1 MYCRGER
8 ARSRSEEETVISRED
23 SERDGD
29 GGRPGADSTPET
41 TGRHVVVFTED
52 GRRTDPAELL
62 RSLAGVSNVARSG
75 EFDSSA
81 MDLEQAEVADAVLF
95 DELGVAVVT
104 ADPDQLEALRAAA
117 AAPDVAVLSVEPEL
131 VHHALDSEDTVAEI
145 ARPENGAAA
154 VEDVEHFRDTPEFTW
169 GLHATRLTT
178 SACSGRGVKVAVL
191 DTGFDLN
198 HPDFHGRTITARSFV
213 AGAEPQDGHGHGTH
227 CIGTACG
234 PAMANGAR
242 RYGVAHEA
250 DIFVGKVLSDQ
261 GRGVDGGIL
270 AGIEWAIAN
279 GCQIISMSLGAD
291 VAAVSAAYEAVGQR
305 ALAAGVL
312 IVAAA
317 GNNANRA
324 AGRPGLVG
332 APANSP
338 SIMAVAAIDPDL
350 GVANFSAASN
360 PAVGG
365 QIDVAGPGLRV
376 FSSVPM
382 PVRYGSKNG
391 TSMATPHVAGIA
403 ALWCEETGRTG
414 RELWSLLTQHCRR
427 LALPS
432 LDVGAGLI
440 QAYG

>member
-1 MYCRGER
+1 M
-8 ARSRSEEETVISRED
+8 IFPQD
-23 SERDGD
+23 SDRDGH
-29 GGRPGADSTPET
+29 GPVADSRAET
-41 TGRHVVVFTED
+41 TGRQVVVFTDD
-52 GRRTDPAELL
+52 GRRAGPTALL
-62 RSLAGVSNVARSG
+62 RSLAGVSTVTRSS

-81 MDLEQAEVADAVLF
+81 MDLELAGVSDAVLF
-95 DELGVAVVT
+95 DELGIAVVT
-104 ADPDQLEALRAAA
+104 ADPDQLAALRTAAA
-117 AAPDVAVLSVEPEL
+117 SPDVAVLSVEPEL
-131 VHHALDSEDTVAEI
+131 VHYALDSEDTVVDI
-145 ARPENGAAA
+145 APPENGAVAA
-154 VEDVEHFRDTPEFTW
+154 VDTEHFLDTPEYTW
-169 GLHATRLTT
+169 GLQATRTTT
-178 SACSGRGVKVAVL
+178 SACSGRGVRIAVL
-191 DTGFDLN
+191 DTGFDLI
-198 HPDFHGRTITARSFV
+198 HPDFHGRTITAQSFV
-213 AGAEPQDGHGHGTH
+213 PGAAPQDGHGHGTH

-234 PAMANGAR
+234 PATAAGAR

-279 GCQIISMSLGAD
+279 GCQIVSMSLGAD
-291 VAAVSAAYEAVGQR
+291 VASVSVAYETVGQR

-332 APANSP
+332 VPANSP
-338 SIMAVAAIDPDL
+338 SIMAVAAVDPDL
-350 GVANFSAASN
+350 GLANFSAASN
-360 PAVGG
+360 PVAGG
-365 QIDVAGPGLRV
+365 QIDVAGPGVRV

-403 ALWCEETGRTG
+403 ALWCETTGRTG
-414 RELWSLLTQHCRR
+414 RDLWSLLTQHSRR
-427 LALPS
+427 LGLPS

-440 QAYG
+440 QASG

>member
-1 MYCRGER
+1 M
-8 ARSRSEEETVISRED
+8 ISRRD
-23 SERDGD
+23 SDRGGD
-29 GGRPGADSTPET
+29 GEGPSADSRAET
-41 TGRHVVVFTED
+41 TGRQVVVFTDD
-52 GRRTDPAELL
+52 GRRTDPTALL
-62 RSLAGVSNVARSG
+62 RSLTGVSTVTRSG

-81 MDLEQAEVADAVLF
+81 MDLEQVEAADAVVF
-95 DELGVAVVT
+95 DELGIAVVA
-104 ADPDQLEALRAAA
+104 ADPDQLEALRAAT

-131 VHHALDSEDTVAEI
+131 VHHALDSEDTVVEI
-145 ARPENGAAA
+145 ARPENGAVAA
-154 VEDVEHFRDTPEFTW
+154 EDTEHFLDTREFTW
-169 GLHATRLTT
+169 GLQATRTTT
-178 SACSGRGVKVAVL
+178 STCSGRGVRIAVL
-191 DTGFDLN
+191 DTGFDLT
-198 HPDFHGRTITARSFV
+198 HPDFHGRTITAQSFIP
-213 AGAEPQDGHGHGTH
+213 GAAPQDGHGHGTH

-234 PAMANGAR
+234 PTAAAGTR

-279 GCQIISMSLGAD
+279 GCQIVSMSLGAD
-291 VAAVSAAYEAVGQR
+291 VASVSVAYETVGQR

-332 APANSP
+332 VPANSP
-338 SIMAVAAIDPDL
+338 SIMAVAAVDPGL
-350 GVANFSAASN
+350 GLANFSAASN
-360 PAVGG
+360 PVTGG
-365 QIDVAGPGLRV
+365 EIDVAGPGVGV

-382 PVRYGSKNG
+382 PVRYGSKSG

-403 ALWCEETGRTG
+403 ALWCAETGRTG
-414 RELWSLLTQHCRR
+414 RDLWSLLTQHSRR
-427 LALPS
+427 LALQS

-440 QAYG
+440 QASG

>member
-1 MYCRGER
+1 M
-8 ARSRSEEETVISRED
+8 ISRQD
-23 SERDGD
+23 SDRHGD
-29 GGRPGADSTPET
+29 GPVADSRAET
-41 TGRHVVVFTED
+41 TGRQVVVFTDD
-52 GRRTDPAELL
+52 GRRAGPTALL
-62 RSLAGVSNVARSG
+62 RSLTGVATVTRSS
-75 EFDSSA
+75 EFDASA
-81 MDLEQAEVADAVLF
+81 MDLELADVSDAVLF
-95 DELGVAVVT
+95 DELGIAVVT
-104 ADPDQLEALRAAA
+104 ADPDQLAALRTAAA
-117 AAPDVAVLSVEPEL
+117 SPDIAVLSVEPEL
-131 VHHALDSEDTVAEI
+131 VHHALDSEDTVVEI
-145 ARPENGAAA
+145 ARPENGAVAA
-154 VEDVEHFRDTPEFTW
+154 EGTEHFLDTPEFTW
-169 GLHATRLTT
+169 GLQATRTTT
-178 SACSGRGVKVAVL
+178 SACSGRGVRIAVL
-191 DTGFDLN
+191 DTGFDLT
-198 HPDFHGRTITARSFV
+198 HPDFHGRTITAQSFIP
-213 AGAEPQDGHGHGTH
+213 GAEPQDGHGHGTH

-234 PAMANGAR
+234 PAAAAGTR

-279 GCQIISMSLGAD
+279 GCQIVSMSLGAD
-291 VAAVSAAYEAVGQR
+291 VASVSVAYETVGQR

-332 APANSP
+332 VPANSP
-338 SIMAVAAIDPDL
+338 SIMAVAAVDPDL
-350 GVANFSAASN
+350 GLANFSASSN
-360 PAVGG
+360 PVAGG
-365 QIDVAGPGLRV
+365 QIDVAGPGVRV

-403 ALWCEETGRTG
+403 ALWCEKTGRTG
-414 RELWSLLTQHCRR
+414 RDLWSLLTQHSRR

-440 QAYG
+440 QASG